1 MKLTKADKKEF
12 VKILKEA
19 KKFLWNG
26 KSKIPNNKDKTRYVC
41 IAISLARQDTGEY
54 MLRQLI
60 SQRINQYATVFG
72 WLEKEYGIVAKNQKE
87 RQAYRHAWV
96 DNMIKE
102 FSR

>member
-12 VKILKEA
+12 VKILKES
-19 KKFLWNG
+19 KKFLWDG
-26 KSKIPNNKDKTRYVC
+26 EGDIPKRRSKTCYVC
-41 IAISLARQDTGEY
+41 IAISLARQDTSEY
-54 MLRQLI
+54 KLRQLI
-60 SQRINQYATVFG
+60 SQRIDHNLSVFG
-72 WLEKEYGIVAKNQKE
+72 WLAKEYGIVAENQKE